1 VTAVINAAIC
11 PDIPVQSQTMKK
23 LLELLVCLIHPL
35 AVILM
40 WINLAT
46 RTDLTGIEKLGWG
59 LFGLIPLV
67 PFLYVLVGGD
77 LW

>member
-1 VTAVINAAIC
+1 MTAAGRRR
-11 PDIPVQSQTMKK
+11 VQFPTMKK
-23 LLELLVCLIHPL
+23 LLELLVCFIHPV

-40 WINLAT
+40 WINLAG
-46 RTDLTGIEKLGWG
+46 RSDLTGLEKVVWAV
-59 LFGLIPLV
+59 FGLIPFV

>member
-1 VTAVINAAIC
+1 
-11 PDIPVQSQTMKK
+11 MKS
-23 LLELLVCLIHPL
+23 LLELLVCFIHPV

-40 WINLAT
+40 WINLAG
-46 RTDLTGIEKLGWG
+46 RADLTTSAKLVWG

-67 PFLYVLVGGD
+67 PFLYVLVSGD

>member
-1 VTAVINAAIC
+1 
-11 PDIPVQSQTMKK
+11 MKK
-23 LLELLVCLIHPL
+23 LLELLVCILHPV

-46 RTDLTGIEKLGWG
+46 RTDLTTMAKVAWAI
-59 LFGLIPLV
+59 FGLIPLV
-67 PFLYVLVGGD
+67 PFLYVLTGGD

>member
-1 VTAVINAAIC
+1 
-11 PDIPVQSQTMKK
+11 MKI
-23 LLELLVCLIHPL
+23 LLELVVCIFHPL

-40 WINLAT
+40 WINLAG
-46 RTDLTGIEKLGWG
+46 RSDLSGGQKLAWG

-67 PFLYVLVGGD
+67 PFLYVLTGGD